1 MHCRA
6 WVIVANSYKNYHAT
20 SIRYIRKLD
29 PKKNDPKKKDPK
41 RNVYCTVSYRIHT
54 YYKLHT
60 FIAIIQFYVFK
71 LYSVL
76 DIISLIDCV
85 YVYILLYD
93 INIHKRIKYT
103 GVFCMSVGSYIG

>member
-41 RNVYCTVSYRIHT
+41 RNVYCIVCNNCG
-54 YYKLHT
+54 K
-60 FIAIIQFYVFK
+60 Q
-71 LYSVL
+71 
-76 DIISLIDCV
+76 
-85 YVYILLYD
+85 
-93 INIHKRIKYT
+93 
-103 GVFCMSVGSYIG
+103 